1 MAKKYIT
8 GAELKA
14 FYNDD
19 KFWLKSDDPPADDGA
34 WHEDVILS
42 VNDEE
47 QTEDFSIQQ
56 DLQDDDRVLIL
67 DGVVLFCDPETE
79 GCTFETFFRRWRKK
93 QSTVYLSV
101 SVPRDKL
108 DAVREAI
115 KAAGGT
121 VSA

>member
-19 KFWLKSDDPPADDGA
+19 KFWLKADDPRGEDGA
-34 WHEDVILS
+34 WHEEVILS

-47 QTEDFSIQQ
+47 QGEDFSIQY

-67 DGVVLFCDPETE
+67 DGVVFFRDPETE
-79 GCTFETFFRRWRKK
+79 GCSFETFFKRWRKK

-101 SVPRDKL
+101 SVPKDKV
-108 DAVREAI
+108 DAVRAAI